1 MTKYITTFFSL
12 VLTYILLGRKG
23 AVPVGIAF
31 LNSWPIVFLYMLI
44 IELVQIPLFY
54 FLFGPVASQLEW
66 VVKLKRKFSTQKAK
80 IEKTK
85 VFKYAEK
92 IGPLG
97 VFIVVVTPAGT
108 GGVLGGVLLSKL
120 LNLDF
125 YRSLA
130 AIIGGIL
137 ICNLGL
143 ILGVEWFKRLI
154 LLFIH

>member
-1 MTKYITTFFSL
+1 MTKYITAFFTL
-12 VLTYILLGRKG
+12 VLTYLLLGRKG
-23 AVPVGIAF
+23 AIPIGIAF
-31 LNSWPIVFLYMLI
+31 FNSWVVVFIYMLI

-54 FLFGPVASQLEW
+54 FLFGPVASQLGW
-66 VVKLKRKFSTQKAK
+66 VVKLKRRFSGQKAK

-85 VFKYAEK
+85 IFNYAQK
-92 IGPLG
+92 IGALG

-108 GGVLGGVLLSKL
+108 GGVLGGVVLSKL

-125 YRSLA
+125 YKSLT
-130 AIIGGIL
+130 AIIGGIF

-154 LLFIH
+154 LLFVY